1 MAKKEKTEDVV
12 FSKDLI
18 LQSEKYREH
27 RDLLGVLLQENEEYS
42 FLQIEEMIENYTKGK
57 VK

>member
-12 FSKDLI
+12 FNKDLI